1 VANKTA
7 PALVLMDGDRER
19 LESVLRSTT
28 VPAGL
33 AQRARVV
40 LLASD
45 GVANYE
51 IADRVGVSRPTVNLW
66 RGRYAERGLA
76 VWLMRSGLVGRG
88 RWIGRR

>member
-1 VANKTA
+1 MANRTA

-40 LLASD
+40 LLASE
-45 GVANYE
+45 GVANYD
-51 IADRVGVSRPTVNLW
+51 IADRVGASRPTVILW
-66 RGRYAERGLA
+66 RDRYRRGPGGAGR
-76 VWLMRSGLVGRG
+76 
-88 RWIGRR
+88 